1 MFSNSAYREGRN
13 SSNCRKLALEF
24 DDSEQ
29 VVESKGGTY
38 RRLCNLDEG
47 RVAVITFPMVRK
59 EERLPCKR
67 RTWKKKDVKVASPNF
82 RTLQEDRLGWMGMVE
97 EPHGFVSQNG
107 WREQEQSGND
117 QRCGG
122 W

>member
-13 SSNCRKLALEF
+13 SSNCRKPALEF
-24 DDSEQ
+24 DGSEQ
-29 VVESKGGTY
+29 GVESKEGTY

-47 RVAVITFPMVRK
+47 KVGGITFPMVRK
-59 EERLPCKR
+59 EDRLLCKR
-67 RTWKKKDVKVASPNF
+67 RTRKKEVEVGSPNF
-82 RTLQEDRLGWMGMVE
+82 RTLLGDRLGWMGMVE

-117 QRCGG
+117 EHCGG